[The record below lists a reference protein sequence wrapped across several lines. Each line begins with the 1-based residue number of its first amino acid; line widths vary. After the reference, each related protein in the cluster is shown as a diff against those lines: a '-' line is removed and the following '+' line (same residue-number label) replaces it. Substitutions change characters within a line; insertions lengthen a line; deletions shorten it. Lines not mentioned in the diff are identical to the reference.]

1 MGIFSRKNKEEKPL
15 KTKSTFG
22 SNLLNIFSRS
32 TLDEQAWQEIE
43 DTLIMADVGIKT
55 TQEIVQELKNNPTLK
70 GAHSA
75 EEVKEV
81 LRNQLIESLAT
92 SDRSLNISAT
102 PSVIMMVGINGT
114 GKTTTVGK
122 LVHKLTNAGN
132 KCVLGAADTFRAA
145 ASQQLQTWGER
156 SSVPVVVGPENSE
169 PSAVAFN
176 AVQEGLAIGAKVV
189 IIDTAGRLHTKS
201 GLMDELGKVRR
212 VVEKVLP
219 VDEVLL
225 VVDATTGQNGIV
237 QAKSFMESVEIT
249 GLILTK
255 MDGSA
260 KGGIALA
267 IERECGTPIKFIGT
281 GESATD
287 LEAFDPDR
295 YLNGLFN

>member
-1 MGIFSRKNKEEKPL
+1 MALFSKLFQKIRGGSTSSSDWAEIEESLISSDLGAQNAAEIIEIAK
-15 KTKSTFG
+15 KTKGDEIDAAITSALNAWLSS
-22 SNLLNIFSRS
+22 SNRGLVVNTDRP
-32 TLDEQAWQEIE
+32 T
-43 DTLIMADVGIKT
+43 TIMIVG
-55 TQEIVQELKNNPTLK
+55 V
-70 GAHSA
+70 
-75 EEVKEV
+75 
-81 LRNQLIESLAT
+81 
-92 SDRSLNISAT
+92 
-102 PSVIMMVGINGT
+102 NGT
-114 GKTTTVGK
+114 GKTTSTAK
-122 LVHKLTNAGN
+122 LVSYLKAQNN
-132 KCVLGAADTFRAA
+132 SVLLAAADTFRAA
-145 ASQQLQTWGER
+145 AVEQLATWGSRLGVE
-156 SSVPVVVGPENSE
+156 VITGPANGDPAS
-169 PSAVAFN
+169 VAFD
-176 AVQEGLAIGAKVV
+176 AATKAKATGINYL

-201 GLMDELGKVRR
+201 GLMDELGKIRR

-287 LEAFDPDR
+287 LEAFDPER